1 MYKMEG
7 KGRALVAGPHHQETL
22 SPYRIVN
29 AVRDGHAF
37 GVAAEVVIHDQ
48 LRVSL
53 PASPGV
59 LEISNHLLF
68 FRIDADDG
76 VALRQKLFSLT
87 LDVGKLLIAYPSGRR
102 VFVPRH
108 DVFVVH
114 LTGRPLLV

>member
-7 KGRALVAGPHHQETL
+7 KGRGLVAGPHHHETL
-22 SPYRIVN
+22 IPYRIVN

-37 GVAAEVVIHDQ
+37 GAAAEVVIHDQ
-48 LRVSL
+48 LPLSL

-76 VALRQKLFSLT
+76 VALPPKFFSLT
-87 LDVGKLLIAYPSGRR
+87 LGVCKLPIAYPSGRR
-102 VFVPRH
+102 
-108 DVFVVH
+108 
-114 LTGRPLLV
+114 G